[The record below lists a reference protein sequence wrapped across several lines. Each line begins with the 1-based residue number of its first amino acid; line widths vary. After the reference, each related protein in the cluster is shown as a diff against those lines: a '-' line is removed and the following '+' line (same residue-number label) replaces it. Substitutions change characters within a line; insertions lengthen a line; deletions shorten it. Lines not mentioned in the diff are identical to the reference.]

1 MKHKFFAT
9 RKVTTTEYF
18 EIEIDRNTDDE
29 AIRDMREVINN
40 IKTLD
45 DLHQIEFNGEV
56 GLYILDNDLLASD
69 VVEMTV
75 EENHG
80 EPVRQLFK
88 DYNRNPFGVIDLNE
102 QTTITKK
109 EKCTMDSEN
118 KHGVFEI
125 EFYTETEDFLGE
137 DNITEKL
144 AKTVRKVGYKADI
157 EDYAYSRV
165 DAGTYD
171 SFVIYY
177 LGAEK

>member
-1 MKHKFFAT
+1 
-9 RKVTTTEYF
+9 
-18 EIEIDRNTDDE
+18 
-29 AIRDMREVINN
+29 
-40 IKTLD
+40 
-45 DLHQIEFNGEV
+45 
-56 GLYILDNDLLASD
+56 
-69 VVEMTV
+69 
-75 EENHG
+75 
-80 EPVRQLFK
+80 
-88 DYNRNPFGVIDLNE
+88 
-102 QTTITKK
+102 
-109 EKCTMDSEN
+109 MDSEN